1 MKAVWYEK
9 VGDAKDVLQI
19 GQIDDPSPDSNEVL
33 ISVKTSGV
41 NPSDVKTRAGARGEL
56 QFSRVIPH
64 SDGAGI
70 IIDVGKNVNPNRVG
84 EKVWIWNAAFG
95 RPNGT
100 CAELIALPEDQAVA
114 MNDNVSFEAGACL
127 GIPAS
132 TAYYGIF
139 ANGSIENKTL
149 MVTGGAGAVG
159 FYGIQLAKWA
169 GANVI
174 STVSSEKKAKIAKDA
189 GADLILNYKE
199 DDIVNSVLD
208 YTKGDGVDRV
218 LEVEFGGNILIN
230 QNIVKPNG
238 TIAAY
243 ASATVME
250 PTLPFYNLMFKGIK
264 INTFLIYSISKEER
278 KTVTGGISKALN
290 ENAIKHIIASTHSI
304 DSVVDA
310 HYAVESNKNIGNVII
325 NI

>member
-9 VGDAKDVLQI
+9 LGDAKDVLQI

-70 IIDVGKNVNPNRVG
+70 IVDVGKNVNPNRVG

-139 ANGSIENKTL
+139 ANGSVENKTL

-278 KTVTGGISKALN
+278 KKVTEGISKALN

-304 DSVVDA
+304 ESVVDA

>member
-9 VGDAKDVLQI
+9 VGDAKDVLQF
-19 GQIDDPSPDSNEVL
+19 GQIDDPSPNSHEVL

-139 ANGSIENKTL
+139 ANGSVENKTL

-304 DSVVDA
+304 ESVVDA

>member
-19 GQIDDPSPDSNEVL
+19 GQIDDPSPNSHEVL

-70 IIDVGKNVNPNRVG
+70 IIDVGKNVNPNRIG

-139 ANGSIENKTL
+139 ANGSVENKTL
-149 MVTGGAGAVG
+149 MVTGCAGAVG

-208 YTKGDGVDRV
+208 YTKGNGVDRV

-264 INTFLIYSISKEER
+264 INTFLIYNISKEER

>member
-9 VGDAKDVLQI
+9 VGDAKDVLQF
-19 GQIDDPSPDSNEVL
+19 GQIDDPSPNSHEVL

-100 CAELIALPEDQAVA
+100 CAELIALPEDQAVT

-208 YTKGDGVDRV
+208 YTKGNGVDRV

-304 DSVVDA
+304 ESVVDA

>member
-100 CAELIALPEDQAVA
+100 CAELIALPEDQAVT

-290 ENAIKHIIASTHSI
+290 ENAIKHITASTHSI

>member
-9 VGDAKDVLQI
+9 LGDAKDVLQI

-70 IIDVGKNVNPNRVG
+70 IIDVGKNVNPNRIG

-304 DSVVDA
+304 ESVVDA

>member
-19 GQIDDPSPDSNEVL
+19 GQIDDPSPGSNEVL

-149 MVTGGAGAVG
+149 MITGGAGAVG

-304 DSVVDA
+304 ESVVDA

>member
-19 GQIDDPSPDSNEVL
+19 GQIDDPSPGSNEVL

-304 DSVVDA
+304 ESVVDA

>member
-169 GANVI
+169 GANVM

-304 DSVVDA
+304 ESVVDA

>member
-70 IIDVGKNVNPNRVG
+70 IVDVGKNVNPNRVG

-304 DSVVDA
+304 ESVVDA

>member
-9 VGDAKDVLQI
+9 LGDAKDVLQI

-70 IIDVGKNVNPNRVG
+70 IVDVGKNVNPNRVG

-149 MVTGGAGAVG
+149 MITGGAGAVG

-278 KTVTGGISKALN
+278 KKVTEGISKALN

-304 DSVVDA
+304 ESVVDA

>member
-149 MVTGGAGAVG
+149 MITGGAGAVG

-278 KTVTGGISKALN
+278 KKVTEGISKALN

-304 DSVVDA
+304 ESVVDA

>member
-9 VGDAKDVLQI
+9 LGDAKDVLQI

-149 MVTGGAGAVG
+149 MITGGAGAVG

-290 ENAIKHIIASTHSI
+290 ENAIKHITASTHSI